1 MVGRIENIGEL
12 TDKAPMY
19 INLIEF
25 ENKKKYNFSM
35 N

>member
-1 MVGRIENIGEL
+1 MVGRIENAREL

-19 INLIEF
+19 NNLIEF